1 MATDTNTASIIPLHQ
16 PKTPLTPAQRAR
28 AYRLRQK
35 AAGKPMTV
43 VTPAVMPPMTTVTPS
58 RITKTVTPSRRQ
70 LVPVRLTVT
79 AFGVALVGI
88 TMNGSFAIPT
98 VSKRVGVGSSSMQ
111 SESDHGR

>member
-35 AAGKPMTV
+35 AAGKPHDGGDASRHAIRH
-43 VTPAVMPPMTTVTPS
+43 PAPADRRPARPPPQHQN
-58 RITKTVTPSRRQ
+58 PPPPPPPQ
-70 LVPVRLTVT
+70 LVPVLLTVT
-79 AFGVALVGI
+79 AFGLALVGI

-98 VSKRVGVGSSSMQ
+98 VSK
-111 SESDHGR
+111 